1 MNNIQ
6 RVITRFAPSPT
17 GNLHIGGARTA
28 LFNWLFSKNQKGKF
42 LLRIE
47 DTDIL
52 RSKDEY
58 YEQIISTLNWLE
70 INWDEEPYIQSKNIE
85 SHINV
90 ANTLLKNG
98 YAYKCYCTEKELEE
112 EKKLCLTKKIPYTYS
127 KKCRNILEEDNKKS
141 FVVRF
146 KSKTEGKTVL
156 RDLVQGDVE
165 INNNTIEDFVILRKD
180 NKPTYNLSA
189 AVDDYQMKISHVIRG
204 DDHKINAFKQIQIF
218 ESMKWKIPDYAHI
231 PLIHSIEGKKL
242 SKRDDASTVEDY
254 KKLGILPEALRNYL
268 LRLGWS
274 YKDKE
279 IFSVKESIELFN
291 LKNIGK
297 SPSKL
302 DFERIKSMNE
312 YYIKST
318 KDEILLEKLIH
329 YSELYKE
336 KIPKQFHET
345 IKINLSFLK
354 NKSKSLED
362 IYNNSKY
369 IFSYELNENQIQKI
383 DKSKLTIIK
392 YIYSLIK
399 KDKNL
404 SKDYL
409 KSIFDKIIETE
420 KINFKDLGQPL
431 RIILTGSEYGPAI
444 YDIANSLGL
453 DEFLKRLE
461 LFFSKMDKNIKN

>member
-6 RVITRFAPSPT
+6 RIITRFAPSPT

-112 EKKLCLTKKIPYTYS
+112 EKKLCLAKKIPYTYS
-127 KKCRNILEEDNKKS
+127 RKCRNILEEDNKKS

-254 KKLGILPEALRNYL
+254 KKIGILPEALRNYL

-383 DKSKLTIIK
+383 DKSKLILIK
-392 YIYSLIK
+392 DIYSLIK

>member
-1 MNNIQ
+1 
-6 RVITRFAPSPT
+6 
-17 GNLHIGGARTA
+17 
-28 LFNWLFSKNQKGKF
+28 
-42 LLRIE
+42 
-47 DTDIL
+47 
-52 RSKDEY
+52 
-58 YEQIISTLNWLE
+58 
-70 INWDEEPYIQSKNIE
+70 
-85 SHINV
+85 
-90 ANTLLKNG
+90 
-98 YAYKCYCTEKELEE
+98 
-112 EKKLCLTKKIPYTYS
+112 
-127 KKCRNILEEDNKKS
+127 
-141 FVVRF
+141 
-146 KSKTEGKTVL
+146 
-156 RDLVQGDVE
+156 LVQGDVE

-189 AVDDYQMKISHVIRG
+189 AVDDHQMKISHVIRG

-218 ESMKWKIPDYAHI
+218 ESMDWKLPEYAHI
-231 PLIHSIEGKKL
+231 PLIHSKEGKKL

-254 KKLGILPEALRNYL
+254 KKIGILPEALRNYL

-279 IFSVKESIELFN
+279 IFSEEESIEFFN

-302 DFERIKSMNE
+302 DFDRIKSINE
-312 YYIKST
+312 FYIKST
-318 KDEILLEKLIH
+318 KDEILLEKLIR
-329 YSELYKE
+329 YSDLYKE

-345 IKINLSFLK
+345 IGINLSFLK

-369 IFSYELNENQIQKI
+369 IFSYELKEDQIQKI

-392 YIYSLIK
+392 NIYFLIQK
-399 KDKNL
+399 EKNI

-409 KSIFDKIIETE
+409 KNIFDKIIETE

-444 YDIANSLGL
+444 YDIASSLGL
-453 DEFLKRLE
+453 NEFLNRLE
-461 LFFSKMDKNIKN
+461 LFFSKIDKNIKN